1 MRPLMCIFTT
11 SGESKIIFLALAG
24 VAQWTEHRPVN
35 QRVASSIPG
44 QGTCLGC
51 GPRSNLPM
59 FPRISMFLCLSFFLP
74 SILSKSK

>member
-35 QRVASSIPG
+35 QRVASSIPS
-44 QGTCLGC
+44 QVTCLGC
-51 GPRSNLPM
+51 GLGPQLGVCERQPM
-59 FPRISMFLCLSFFLP
+59 DVSL
-74 SILSKSK
+74 